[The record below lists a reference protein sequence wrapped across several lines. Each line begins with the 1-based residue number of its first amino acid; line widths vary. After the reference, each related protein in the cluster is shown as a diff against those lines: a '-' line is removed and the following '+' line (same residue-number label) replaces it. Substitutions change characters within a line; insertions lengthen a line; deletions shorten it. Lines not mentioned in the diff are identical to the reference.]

1 MKKSGITSPSE
12 RRSPCRE
19 PAGNSAHSLK
29 LTFVSNFLKERR
41 TSILWLQ
48 KTAFFPIFCE
58 IGKKIFWKSAP
69 KLSFLKHVNGGL
81 IFVNSPILKF
91 VNGAQKPHLRCADS
105 LPTIRFP
112 AVYLPFLKNQWKIT
126 WISRSVCE

>member
-1 MKKSGITSPSE
+1 MLRSVFPTQDEPIMLAFSPLITHPRETNPRIFPDLSMAGMT
-12 RRSPCRE
+12 CRIR
-19 PAGNSAHSLK
+19 PLPPQ
-29 LTFVSNFLKERR
+29 KEN
-41 TSILWLQ
+41 
-48 KTAFFPIFCE
+48 E
-58 IGKKIFWKSAP
+58 H
-69 KLSFLKHVNGGL
+69 LSFLKHVNGGL
-81 IFVNSPILKF
+81 IFVNTPILKF

>member
-41 TSILWLQ
+41 TSTLWLQ
-48 KTAFFPIFCE
+48 KNSLLPNLLRNWKKDFLEKCSKAFDDTSE
-58 IGKKIFWKSAP
+58 NYWKEKYLAEHREKEDYARKVGQLAMQVDWLKKKSEETLGPGYEDKFTP
-69 KLSFLKHVNGGL
+69 K
-81 IFVNSPILKF
+81 
-91 VNGAQKPHLRCADS
+91 
-105 LPTIRFP
+105 
-112 AVYLPFLKNQWKIT
+112 PFK
-126 WISRSVCE
+126 E

>member
-1 MKKSGITSPSE
+1 MANVKIHVKLILQL
-12 RRSPCRE
+12 RD
-19 PAGNSAHSLK
+19 AGMSRQAIASTRHM
-29 LTFVSNFLKERR
+29 
-41 TSILWLQ
+41 
-48 KTAFFPIFCE
+48 
-58 IGKKIFWKSAP
+58 
-69 KLSFLKHVNGGL
+69 SFLKHVNGGL